1 MYTITDYH
9 IDFILKDL
17 SKRGITTESLQ
28 LNLLDHICI
37 LMEENLNE
45 NGDFEQFYAMTI
57 KTFYE
62 KELYELEK
70 ETNYLLYQNNLIMKK
85 AMIISGACSAAGF
98 IGGSISKI
106 MLFRITDFLLFLGF
120 ASFVLLFLPL
130 VFFVLIKELKSKKNL
145 IIYSSGTLS
154 LMLYFI
160 CMLMKCLDWPSSNM
174 HPGLEN
180 FNNVWLIMWLTG
192 LAIGSF
198 VFIPSYLMAGIRKP
212 ETKINSIITSILL
225 VAFIGVQF
233 RLTNLR
239 QLRSSGNQHTY
250 IKSQVMAEK
259 TSSVYYSNET
269 RLK

>member
-1 MYTITDYH
+1 MYTITEQN
-9 IDFILKDL
+9 IDFILEDL
-17 SKRGITTESLQ
+17 SKRGITIESLR
-28 LNLLDHICI
+28 LNLLDHVCI
-37 LMEENLNE
+37 LIEENLEE
-45 NGDFEQFYAMTI
+45 NGDFEAFYNMTI
-57 KTFYE
+57 KTFYD

-130 VFFVLIKELKSKKNL
+130 VFFVLIKELKSKKDL
-145 IIYSSGTLS
+145 LIYSSGTLS

-160 CMLMKCLDWPSSNM
+160 CMLMKCVGLPSFM

-180 FNNVWLIMWLTG
+180 SGNVWLIMWLTG

-198 VFIPSYLMAGIRKP
+198 VFIPSYLLSGIHKP
-212 ETKINSIITSILL
+212 ETKINTIITSILL

-233 RLTNLR
+233 RLTNLK
-239 QLRSSGNQHTY
+239 QLRSSANQHTY

-259 TSSVYYSNET
+259 TSLVYYSNET

>member
-1 MYTITDYH
+1 MYTITDAH

-37 LMEENLNE
+37 LIEKNLNE
-45 NGDFEQFYAMTI
+45 NGDFEQFYSMTI

-70 ETNYLLYQNNLIMKK
+70 ETNYLLYQKNLIMKK

-130 VFFVLIKELKSKKNL
+130 VFFVLIKELKSKKDLL
-145 IIYSSGTLS
+145 IFSSGTLS

-160 CMLMKCLDWPSSNM
+160 CMLMKCVGLPSSIV

-180 FNNVWLIMWLTG
+180 SGNAWLILWLTG

-212 ETKINSIITSILL
+212 ETKINTIITSILL

-233 RLTNLR
+233 RLTNLK
-239 QLRSSGNQHTY
+239 QLRSSAYQHTY

>member
-37 LMEENLNE
+37 LIEENLNE
-45 NGDFEQFYAMTI
+45 NGDFEQFYETTI

-62 KELYELEK
+62 TELHVLEK

-98 IGGSISKI
+98 IGGSLSKI
-106 MLFRITDFLLFLGF
+106 MLFRIADLLLFLGF
-120 ASFVLLFLPL
+120 ASLVMLFLPL
-130 VFFVLIKELKSKKNL
+130 VFFVLLKELKSKKDL
-145 IIYSSGTLS
+145 IIYSSGTVS

-160 CMLMKCLDWPSSNM
+160 CMLMKSLDWPSSNM
-174 HPGLEN
+174 HLGLEN
-180 FNNVWLIMWLTG
+180 FNTAWLIMWLTG
-192 LAIGSF
+192 LAIGGF

-212 ETKINSIITSILL
+212 ETKINTIITSILL

-233 RLTNLR
+233 RPTNLKR
-239 QLRSSGNQHTY
+239 LRSPTNQHTY
-250 IKSQVMAEK
+250 IKSKVVAEK
-259 TSSVYYSNET
+259 TFQLAGFTN
-269 RLK
+269 KKI

>member
-1 MYTITDYH
+1 MYIITEQN
-9 IDFILKDL
+9 IDFILEDL
-17 SKRGITTESLQ
+17 SKRGITIESLR

-37 LMEENLNE
+37 LIEENLEE
-45 NGDFEQFYAMTI
+45 NGDFEAYYNMTI
-57 KTFYE
+57 KTFYD

-98 IGGSISKI
+98 IGGSLGKI

-120 ASFVLLFLPL
+120 ISFVLLFLPL
-130 VFFVLIKELKSKKNL
+130 VFIVLIKEIKSKKDL
-145 IIYSSGTLS
+145 IIYSSGTIS

-160 CMLMKCLDWPSSNM
+160 CMLMKCVGLPSFM
-174 HPGLEN
+174 RLGLEN
-180 FNNVWLIMWLTG
+180 SGNAWLIMWLTG

-198 VFIPSYLMAGIRKP
+198 VFIPSYLIAGIRKP

-233 RLTNLR
+233 RLTNLKQIR
-239 QLRSSGNQHTY
+239 YSGNQHTY
-250 IKSQVMAEK
+250 LKPQSKPEK
-259 TSSVYYSNET
+259 TIQLASFTN
-269 RLK
+269 K